1 MGGIIYDARRIKAY
15 EYMQGLGAMTGK
27 PQDFIDSLWKEIV
40 MDGDL
45 MKEFAYY
52 LDHHTFLNEFKVNG
66 YGLLDL
72 YMWLMRRYNFLHDY
86 GRNDGNCDKEALVL
100 DTFWHMVKMKDN
112 PEEYEKQLEDGFGLG
127 MDQM

>member
-66 YGLLDL
+66 YGFEIVDAVLNPFSLRFSSFSML
-72 YMWLMRRYNFLHDY
+72 IFCKKSFL
-86 GRNDGNCDKEALVL
+86 
-100 DTFWHMVKMKDN
+100 
-112 PEEYEKQLEDGFGLG
+112 
-127 MDQM
+127 